1 MRTRTLAVC
10 LFTIMACDQ
19 QRSTAPTGDAALG
32 PAPALV
38 KVPRERMCV
47 TLGSIDPHP
56 SGSWMVSA
64 SKMRAVLFDQG
75 PPTAELHFTYLG
87 PTAETSVLGS
97 GAVRRQIGLKLRA
110 QNGCNLVYVMWRLE
124 PVNELVVSIKSNPGQ
139 RTFAECQNRGY
150 TNVKPQAAQRVPPVA
165 QGSTHVLR
173 ADLRGDALVV
183 YADGAVAWQGSLGPA
198 ALAFDGPVGIRTDNV
213 AAVFDLAA
221 GAPTVMGACAAGGDY
236 GSD

>member
-1 MRTRTLAVC
+1 
-10 LFTIMACDQ
+10 MACDQ
-19 QRSTAPTGDAALG
+19 RNTSAPNDAALG

-56 SGSWMVSA
+56 SGAMMVSA

-75 PPTAELHFTYLG
+75 PPAAELRFTYLG

-124 PVNELVVSIKSNPGQ
+124 PKNELVVSVKSNPGQ
-139 RTFAECQNRGY
+139 RVFAECANRGY
-150 TNVKPQAAQRVPPVA
+150 TNIKPQASRPVPPVA
-165 QGSTHVLR
+165 QGSAHVLR
-173 ADLRGDALVV
+173 ADMRGEALAV
-183 YADGAVAWQGSLGPA
+183 YADGALVWQGSLPSE
-198 ALAFDGPVGIRTDNV
+198 ALAFDGPVGIRTDSV

-221 GAPTVMGACAAGGDY
+221 GSPTSMGACAVGGDY